1 MIESDVSAIVLAAGT
16 SSRMGRRNKL
26 LALFQNKPL
35 VLHVVDQLAASRVGE
50 IVVVLGHEAE
60 KIFDVLSV
68 HKKTLRPLVPKSPR
82 TCSPLPSFPRR
93 RESKKCAASKDSRL
107 RGNDMHVGRSPGER
121 VDSSR
126 ITTQDSASHKNIRF
140 VKNPDFKSGMTSSI
154 QAGVRAARSEAEGF
168 MICQADMP
176 LITTAEYD
184 FLLTNF
190 SRLLQKDDLAI
201 QRPIFKGRVG
211 NPVIFSKKYKDA
223 ILMHPSPEG
232 CRGIL
237 KENARHVHEIKMDS
251 DHILQD
257 IDTEEAFERITQN
270 ASG

>member
-93 RESKKCAASKDSRL
+93 RESKKCAPSADSRL
-107 RGNDMHVGRSPGER
+107 PGCCRTDGQSFTVQSDVGISLIFIESYPQVFLRY
-121 VDSSR
+121 SR
-126 ITTQDSASHKNIRF
+126 
-140 VKNPDFKSGMTSSI
+140 
-154 QAGVRAARSEAEGF
+154 
-168 MICQADMP
+168 
-176 LITTAEYD
+176 
-184 FLLTNF
+184 FLLLVF
-190 SRLLQKDDLAI
+190 HVMI
-201 QRPIFKGRVG
+201 IFR
-211 NPVIFSKKYKDA
+211 
-223 ILMHPSPEG
+223 
-232 CRGIL
+232 
-237 KENARHVHEIKMDS
+237 
-251 DHILQD
+251 
-257 IDTEEAFERITQN
+257 
-270 ASG
+270 